1 MLIELSVRNLAIFSD
16 VRVPFGPGLNIVTGE
31 TGAGKSILVE
41 AIHLALG
48 EKAAPT
54 AVKAGE
60 EEAEVSAR
68 FDLSGRPDLKEAWE
82 DAGFPWE
89 EELVLRRVI
98 PAAGRSRAYFNGRMV
113 SQSAL
118 AEMSPLLMELVGQHS
133 VPQLLSRAAALS
145 ALDDFSGTVAAASEM
160 RRLYRQISAGRR
172 KVEEAALRGANAQ
185 VRGEHLDF
193 QIQELA
199 RAALD
204 PAEEEKLA
212 ADLLVFRNASKVQEA
227 LRGAENALLSSEHS
241 SVSSLSFAVARLK
254 EAAAVDPRI
263 APLVE
268 RIRSIRIE
276 AQELAR
282 ELSGISEGVELAADR
297 MERGEERLSE
307 IRRLKRKYGTD
318 VPGLLAMLSEFREER
333 EGLEGALEEERRL
346 RDRLRKQ
353 EEDGVREAMEL
364 GRKRR
369 EGAKRMGPAVEK
381 ELALV
386 ALAGAKFRV
395 ELVSR
400 PPGADSLSANGFD
413 EAEFLFCANPGQ
425 EMRPLS
431 LTASGGELSRVM
443 LALRNVSARG
453 RDNRTMVFDEIDTGI
468 GGKVAERV
476 GARLKRLGA
485 TAQVV
490 CVTHLPQVA
499 AFADSHLLVAKR
511 SGKGAVVTGV
521 HRLANQDRIMELARM
536 ISGTEVTE
544 KAQAQARELI
554 KGAARG

>member
-16 VRVPFGPGLNIVTGE
+16 VRVPFTPGLNIVTGE

-48 EKAAPT
+48 EKADPM

-60 EEAEVSAR
+60 TEAEVSAR
-68 FDLSGRPDLKEAWE
+68 FDLSGRTGLKEEWE

-118 AEMSPLLMELVGQHS
+118 VDLSPLLVELVGQHS

-145 ALDDFSGTVAAASEM
+145 SLDEFSGTVQNASEM
-160 RRLYRQISAGRR
+160 RRLFRQISAGRR
-172 KVEEAALRGANAQ
+172 KVEEAASRGANARE
-185 VRGEHLDF
+185 RGEHLDF
-193 QIQELA
+193 QIRELTK
-199 RAALD
+199 AALD

-212 ADLLVFRNASKVQEA
+212 ADLLVLRNASKVQEA
-227 LRGAENALLSSEHS
+227 LRGAVDALSSSEHS
-241 SVSSLSFAVARLK
+241 SVSSLSFAAARLK
-254 EAAAVDPRI
+254 EAAAVDARI
-263 APLVE
+263 GALVE

-276 AQELAR
+276 AHELAQEVSGMSEGI
-282 ELSGISEGVELAADR
+282 ELSADR
-297 MERGEERLSE
+297 MEGIEERLSE

-318 VPGLLAMLSEFREER
+318 VQGLLAMLAKTREER
-333 EGLEGALEEERRL
+333 EGLEGALEEEKRL
-346 RDRLRKQ
+346 REQLRKQ
-353 EEDGVREAMEL
+353 EEDGVRKALEL
-364 GRKRR
+364 GRRRR

-386 ALAGAKFRV
+386 DLAGAKFRV
-395 ELVSR
+395 EVDSR
-400 PPGADSLSANGFD
+400 PPGADALSANGFD
-413 EAEFLFCANPGQ
+413 EAEFQFCANPGQ

-431 LTASGGELSRVM
+431 VTASGGELSRVM
-443 LALRNVSARG
+443 LALRNACAQGRG
-453 RDNRTMVFDEIDTGI
+453 NRTMVFDEIDTGI

-476 GARLKRLGA
+476 GARLKGLGA

-499 AFADSHLLVAKR
+499 AFADSHLLVAKK
-511 SGKGAVVTGV
+511 SGKDAVATRVQP
-521 HRLANQDRIMELARM
+521 LSNQDRIKELARM
-536 ISGTEVTE
+536 ISGTDVTE
-544 KAQAQARELI
+544 KAQAQAKELI

>member
-16 VRVPFGPGLNIVTGE
+16 VRVPFAPGLNIVTGE

-48 EKAAPT
+48 EKADPM
-54 AVKAGE
+54 AVKTGE
-60 EEAEVSAR
+60 AEAEVSAR
-68 FDLSGRPDLKEAWE
+68 FDLSGRTDLTEAWE

-98 PAAGRSRAYFNGRMV
+98 PAAGRSRSYFNGRMV

-118 AEMSPLLMELVGQHS
+118 AELSPLLMEMVGQHS
-133 VPQLLSRAAALS
+133 VTQLLSRAAALS
-145 ALDDFSGTVAAASEM
+145 ALDDFSGTAQGASEM
-160 RRLYRQISAGRR
+160 RRLFRQISANRR
-172 KVEEAALRGANAQ
+172 KVEEAASRGANARE
-185 VRGEHLDF
+185 RGEHLDF
-193 QIQELA
+193 QIQELT

-227 LRGAENALLSSEHS
+227 LRGAEDALSSSEHS
-241 SVSSLSFAVARLK
+241 SVSSLSFAAARLM
-254 EAAAVDPRI
+254 EAAAVDTRI
-263 APLVE
+263 AALLE

-276 AQELAR
+276 AQELAQ
-282 ELSGISEGVELAADR
+282 EVSGMSEGVELSAER
-297 MERGEERLSE
+297 MERVEERLSE
-307 IRRLKRKYGTD
+307 VRRLKRKYGTD
-318 VPGLLAMLSEFREER
+318 IPGLLAMLAKIREER
-333 EGLEGALEEERRL
+333 EGLEGVLEEEKRL
-346 RDRLRKQ
+346 REQLRKQ
-353 EEDGVREAMEL
+353 EEDGVRKALEL

-369 EGAKRMGPAVEK
+369 EGTKRMGLAVEK

-386 ALAGAKFRV
+386 DLAGAKFRV

-400 PPGADSLSANGFD
+400 PSGADSLSANGFD

-431 LTASGGELSRVM
+431 ATASGGELSRVM
-443 LALRNVSARG
+443 LALRNASARG
-453 RDNRTMVFDEIDTGI
+453 RGNRTMVFDEIDTGI

-476 GARLKRLGA
+476 GARLKGLGA

-499 AFADSHLLVAKR
+499 AFADSHLLVAKQA
-511 SGKGAVVTGV
+511 GKTAVATGV
-521 HRLANQDRIMELARM
+521 QPLSNQDRIKELARM
-536 ISGTEVTE
+536 ISGTDVTE
-544 KAQAQARELI
+544 KAQAQAKELI

>member
-16 VRVPFGPGLNIVTGE
+16 VSVPFGPGLNIVTGE
-31 TGAGKSILVE
+31 TGAGKSILVD

-48 EKAAPT
+48 EKADPM
-54 AVKAGE
+54 AVRTGE
-60 EEAEVSAR
+60 AEAEVSAR
-68 FDLSGRPDLKEAWE
+68 FDLSGREDLEEAWE

-118 AEMSPLLMELVGQHS
+118 AELSPLLMELVGQHS
-133 VPQLLSRAAALS
+133 VSQLLSRAAALS
-145 ALDDFSGTVAAASEM
+145 ALDDFAGTGRAASEM

-172 KVEEAALRGANAQ
+172 KAEEAASRGAHARE
-185 VRGEHLDF
+185 RGEHLDF
-193 QIQELA
+193 QIQELT

-212 ADLLVFRNASKVQEA
+212 SDLLVFRNASKVQEA
-227 LRGAENALLSSEHS
+227 LRAAESALFSSEHS
-241 SVSSLSFAVARLK
+241 SVSSLSFAAARLK
-254 EAAAVDPRI
+254 EAAAVDPGI
-263 APLVE
+263 GPLVE
-268 RIRSIRIE
+268 RVQSVRIE

-282 ELSGISEGVELAADR
+282 EVSGRSEGVELSADR
-297 MERGEERLSE
+297 RERVEERLSE

-318 VPGLLAMLSEFREER
+318 VRGLLEVLAGNLAER

-346 RDRLRKQ
+346 RERLRKL
-353 EEDGVREAMEL
+353 EEDGVREAGEL
-364 GRKRR
+364 CRKRR
-369 EGAKRMGPAVEK
+369 EGAKRMGDAVEK

-395 ELVSR
+395 EIVSR

-425 EMRPLS
+425 ELRPLS

-453 RDNRTMVFDEIDTGI
+453 RGNRTMVFDEIDTGI
-468 GGKVAERV
+468 GGKVAERI

-499 AFADSHLLVAKR
+499 AFADRHLLVAKK

-521 HRLANQDRIMELARM
+521 HPLSNQDRIMELARM
-536 ISGTEVTE
+536 ISGTDVTGE
-544 KAQAQARELI
+544 ARAQARELI
-554 KGAARG
+554 KGASRG